1 MKINDELFKYI
12 EKDILS
18 FDNYTEL
25 QDAYLEY
32 LGYKYYK
39 EKQFELITKIYD
51 YLKEKY
57 PEINEVSVIGY
68 YAEAI
73 EKGYKS
79 FKSIIAFIEE
89 CIELKL
95 LKDEDFMLD
104 DDDCPM
110 LYCNYEGKCRTI
122 Q

>member
-1 MKINDELFKYI
+1 MKINDEWFKDI

-25 QDAYLEY
+25 QDEYLEY

-89 CIELKL
+89 QIELEL

-110 LYCNYEGKCRTI
+110 LYCNYEGKWRTI